1 MANLIATGARDMDAT
16 GTPLQTAGQ
25 LINAAFAPLFA
36 AIGVTPQVINTSKY
50 TNSGL
55 GDSAYV
61 GFTKINANF
70 ATLAQYYAFTP
81 LVINVAAAAY
91 NGAIG
96 AGDPGKAAM
105 LKVNANFAA
114 L

>member
-1 MANLIATGARDMDAT
+1 MDAT

-25 LINAAFAPLFA
+25 AINAAFTTLFS
-36 AIGVTPQVINTSKY
+36 GLGLTPQLINTSTY

-61 GFTKINANF
+61 GFSKINANF

-81 LVINVAAAAY
+81 AVINVGTGAY
-91 NGAIG
+91 NGVIG
-96 AGDPGKAAM
+96 AGDPGKLAM